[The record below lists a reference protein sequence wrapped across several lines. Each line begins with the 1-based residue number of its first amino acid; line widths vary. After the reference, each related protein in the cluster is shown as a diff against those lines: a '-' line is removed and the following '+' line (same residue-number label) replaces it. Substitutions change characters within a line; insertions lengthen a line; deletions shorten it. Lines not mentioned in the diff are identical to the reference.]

1 MPIEINSSRFTSKAL
16 EVLGWAKGYA
26 RRGSAQFIESDDVF
40 RALLSIRLTVAFS
53 ILEALHLVD
62 QLRTSQGLTDCTAEA
77 LDCDVIESD
86 LSSTMRV
93 IMDLVEREAH
103 ASGRSKID
111 TGHLLTVLANY
122 APAVTAAIK
131 RASSDERTIQT
142 IIRLANDI
150 APRHKELADTDD
162 LQIPASLA
170 AQQMV
175 VLPPKPRRE
184 DPAPPLVTVAQ
195 FKGLLL
201 DLAHS
206 NPRGLGP
213 TERDLLVVALEAQ
226 APQALA
232 FNQGQL
238 TCVLRLLGLDD
249 AVRYA
254 GLIRRLAEPCVSVQT
269 IQEHYNSILDTAE
282 DGPLSEARIIGTL
295 LQVLNG
301 GEPVRKMGPPI
312 DYLNAGDGGVSQG
325 TTSTPLSMHGM

>member
-1 MPIEINSSRFTSKAL
+1 MPIEISDRTFTAAAL
-16 EVLGWAKGYA
+16 RVLRWAKGHAQWGGA
-26 RRGSAQFIESDDVF
+26 RRVESDDVF
-40 RALLSIRLTVAFS
+40 RGLLSIRLTVAFS
-53 ILEALHLVD
+53 TLEELHLVD
-62 QLRTSQGLTDCTAEA
+62 PLRTSLSMAGWCIYDLNIVET
-77 LDCDVIESD
+77 D
-86 LSSTMRV
+86 LSDTMRV
-93 IMDLVEREAH
+93 LMDLVEREAH

-111 TGHLLTVLANY
+111 TGHLLTVLANH

-162 LQIPASLA
+162 LQTPVSPA

-175 VLPPKPRRE
+175 VLPPKPQRE

-201 DLAHS
+201 DLAHN

-213 TERDLLVVALEAQ
+213 TVRDLLVVALEAQ

-238 TCVLRLLGLDD
+238 ACVLRLLGLDD

-269 IQEHYNSILDTAE
+269 IQEHYDSILDTAE

-312 DYLNAGDGGVSQG
+312 DYLNAGDGGVSQD